1 MDGAMLA
8 CHLSFQ
14 ARGPVG
20 RRWIDGGGVMVIA
33 ALKTLTWGTVVTAV
47 VSALLLGW
55 AGGSIPR
62 IASIT
67 GDVVRGRLA
76 APAQPV
82 AASQRAAPPS
92 DASHSSAAHARAAQ
106 H

>member
-1 MDGAMLA
+1 MFAYR
-8 CHLSFQ
+8 LSFQ
-14 ARGPVG
+14 VRGLVG
-20 RRWIDGGGVMVIA
+20 RRRIDGSGVMVIA
-33 ALKTLTWGTVVTAV
+33 ALKTLTWGTVATAV

-82 AASQRAAPPS
+82 AASQRAAPAN
-92 DASHSSAAHARAAQ
+92 DALRGSSAHDHAAR